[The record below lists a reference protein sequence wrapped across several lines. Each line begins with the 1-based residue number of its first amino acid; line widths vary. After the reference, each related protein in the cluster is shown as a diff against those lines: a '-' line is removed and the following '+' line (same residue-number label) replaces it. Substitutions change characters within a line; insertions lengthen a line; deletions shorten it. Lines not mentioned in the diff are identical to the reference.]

1 MKKWLK
7 RIFLFVLV
15 LAIAGGVTYAFL
27 PQPLPVD
34 AAAVRRGPLRVTV
47 DAAGRTRARERYVVA
62 APILGTLARITL
74 RAGDPVAAGDV
85 VATIAPPPSPLLDAR
100 TRAELDA
107 RIAAAEAAEAQ
118 AAAAVDLADLARGQ
132 AYRERARARSLF
144 ETQALSRRDLDAA
157 EFELRARQRDVDAAA
172 LAVET
177 AHRQVEAVRA
187 TLAGTTGT
195 GDAAAPVPV
204 LSPSSG
210 VVLAV
215 LQENEGPVAP
225 GTPLLAIADP
235 AALEVVADFLT
246 ADAAQ
251 VTPGARVELRQ
262 WGGPQ
267 PLAGLVRRVEPAA
280 FTKLSALGIEEQRVN
295 VLIDPDPDAPW
306 PTLGDGWRVEASVV
320 VWESTDVL
328 LAPSGAVFR
337 DGDQWAVF
345 VVAGGRAVRRP
356 VQLGRRGAADVE
368 VQAGLDAAD
377 VVVLH
382 PSEKLEDGVEVETR

>member
-7 RIFLFVLV
+7 HIFLLVLV
-15 LAIAGGVTYAFL
+15 LAIAGGVAYAFL

-34 AAAVRRGPLRVTV
+34 TAAVRRGPLRVTV
-47 DAAGRTRARERYVVA
+47 DAAGRTRVRERYVVA
-62 APILGTLARITL
+62 APILGQLARIAL
-74 RAGDPVAAGDV
+74 RTGDSVAAGDV

-118 AAAAVDLADLARGQ
+118 ARAAVDLAELARGQ
-132 AYRERARARSLF
+132 AYRERARAKSLF
-144 ETQALSRRDLDAA
+144 ETQALPARDLDAA
-157 EFELRARQRDVDAAA
+157 EFELRARQRDVEAAA

-187 TLAGTTGT
+187 TLADSPNPG
-195 GDAAAPVPV
+195 AAAEPVAV
-204 LSPSSG
+204 RSPARG

-251 VTPGARVELRQ
+251 VAPGARVELRQ
-262 WGGPQ
+262 WGGSQ
-267 PLAGLVRRVEPAA
+267 PLAGIVRRVEPAA
-280 FTKLSALGIEEQRVN
+280 FTKISALGIEEQRVN
-295 VLIDPDPDAPW
+295 VLIDPVADPPW
-306 PTLGDGWRVEASVV
+306 PTLGDGWRVEASIV
-320 VWESTDVL
+320 VWESGDAL
-328 LAPSGAVFR
+328 LAPSGALFR
-337 DGDQWAVF
+337 DGEDWAAF
-345 VVAGGRAVRRP
+345 VVVDGRAVRRR
-356 VQLGRRGAADVE
+356 VQLGRRGASDVE
-368 VQAGLDAAD
+368 VLGGLGARDL
-377 VVVLH
+377 VVLH
-382 PSEKLEDGVEVETR
+382 PGDKLSEGAEVEVR